1 LKMNKKTF
9 VLFSFFLFLTCI
21 FLSAQKPVEE
31 LLYFEQKYPNSSAVD
46 VVLKQRLDIN
56 MVKGKP
62 EIYFEYYSETII
74 LTDMVSGFANED
86 VHYSPKSPLVS
97 VEAWSLVPDGNKYRK
112 IPVKNF
118 THKSAV
124 EDLFFSDS
132 RTCNFVYT
140 GLTKGSKVVYKYR
153 KKINDPY
160 LLPRL
165 FLSSPRAL
173 EYAEA
178 IIEYDNLIDVQFNYI
193 GFQPGAKN
201 NHSANKGKKKT
212 KVQLVT
218 QSVPGMKSE
227 KYVGSYLPYFMHIIP
242 RIAYYKTSSNGNP
255 VAVLPDLAHLYKYNS
270 SYIDSIAKVDDAK
283 LAALADSI
291 TSQLTDEFD
300 KVKAVYDWVQHN
312 IRYVAI
318 EDGDK
323 GLVPEGAAQVFN
335 KRYGDCK
342 GMSNLMKTMLD
353 GIGIQSHITWV
364 GTSRLPY
371 KYTEL
376 PSPVV
381 DNHMILHYAGA
392 NGKDYILDATSE
404 YQSIEYAPSAIQGKQ
419 CLISIDS
426 STYRVYEIPHS
437 FNLVQQSMVINIDG
451 TSLKITDTTCYN
463 GNYKNAIAY
472 ALAHKS
478 NSEKQRFYQNMLDGE
493 GFPKSTVYN
502 LQHTDIYAVDNPLCF
517 YANFEL
523 RDYIIEIADE
533 LYMKPYFG
541 KTVETSIDIAKRK
554 YPFSLSNKG
563 GWLCTQI
570 INIPKEYSISHLPEN
585 IDFTHPLFALKV
597 HYTHNKNQLLI
608 DIDYHENF
616 ITLPTE
622 DYEKWNE
629 MNKLVRQVRGQS
641 IVFRKN

>member
-1 LKMNKKTF
+1 MIKIIIT
-9 VLFSFFLFLTCI
+9 LFYTLCALG
-21 FLSAQKPVEE
+21 LLAANPAAE
-31 LLYFEQKYPNSSAVD
+31 LQYYQNKYPNQKVVD
-46 VVLKQRLDIN
+46 ISLKQSLHIA
-56 MVKGKP
+56 MVGGKP
-62 EIYFEYYSETII
+62 EIYQEEYLERIY
-74 LTDMVSGFANED
+74 LTDQTFDGKEQIR
-86 VHYSPKSPLVS
+86 YSPIDTLLSI
-97 VEAWSLVPDGNKYRK
+97 EAYTLVPEGNKYKK
-112 IPVKNF
+112 IPVKQFNYYSDIADF
-118 THKSAV
+118 IFY
-124 EDLFFSDS
+124 DDS
-132 RTCNFVYT
+132 RACSFVFPA
-140 GLTKGSKVVYKYR
+140 LSKGSKTVYKTK
-153 KKINDPY
+153 KKINSLYFIHPFFFTNG
-160 LLPRL
+160 PATEV
-165 FLSSPRAL
+165 S
-173 EYAEA
+173 EA
-178 IIEYDNLIDVQFNYI
+178 RINYDNNVEMLFNQYGI
-193 GFQPGAKN
+193 VPETLETVIKKNAKN
-201 NHSANKGKKKT
+201 TVITYTMRNIPQMEHEKNVRAR
-212 KVQLVT
+212 LAYIPHI
-218 QSVPGMKSE
+218 VPRI
-227 KYVGSYLPYFMHIIP
+227 GSYTTKTGTIEVLTSLDNLHNL
-242 RIAYYKTSSNGNP
+242 YYGYIKAIDQTP
-255 VAVLPDLAHLYKYNS
+255 EPAV
-270 SYIDSIAKVDDAK
+270 K
-283 LAALADSI
+283 LLTDSI
-291 TSQLTDEFD
+291 TAGKTTEFD